1 MEYHDVEYNTMHT
14 ELVLKNF
21 MYLSA
26 RLYRNQQELDQTKEK
41 LNQTDTDLNSTKSEL
56 HQTKERLVQ
65 TEIRLNQ
72 TEKKLVQ
79 TEKKLNETE
88 KNQEKTEGLI
98 INVCSVLQKSVTGK
112 HIKKKEPNLPKR
124 SFGFKEMLPLLSQDA
139 YEEFINMENKSILKT
154 IDLYNYC
161 QLVCNM
167 RYSGLS
173 TFNYKLIFKWVLKT
187 MEPGEIYRAKRFA
200 YIKLPIENQENGKI
214 VISETNNLENFK
226 RINIDTLVFEN
237 ENLAL
242 FWRKQGHHLVYRSV
256 LGWSSNV
263 CLFGAEIREK
273 MVCLKHGKTV
283 NNVVWKDHATEGFNE
298 VMFEIKEKLIFQ
310 EWS

>member
-1 MEYHDVEYNTMHT
+1 M
-14 ELVLKNF
+14 
-21 MYLSA
+21 
-26 RLYRNQQELDQTKEK
+26 
-41 LNQTDTDLNSTKSEL
+41 NSTKSEL

-72 TEKKLVQ
+72 TEKKLDQ
-79 TEKKLNETE
+79 TEKKLNETEKKLNETE

-98 INVCSVLQKSVTGK
+98 INVCSVLQKSVIGK

-173 TFNYKLIFKWVLKT
+173 TFNYKLIWVLKT
-187 MEPGEIYRAKRFA
+187 MEPGEIYRANRFA